1 MTTLSDYATY
11 REIKSQ
17 TKAWA
22 QALELIS
29 VSPLP
34 NAGDYEPVIF
44 TGCGST
50 YYLSLA
56 AAALYQEL
64 TGCTARAVPA
74 GELLLNPQASVGRI
88 GRERRPPGRQ
98 SPKGDNPPGRDIIPP
113 HTLLVA
119 ICRSG
124 TTTETVK
131 AVEKFKEERR
141 GEVVV
146 ISNYDESL
154 SRLADANIVIH
165 KGQEESVAQTRSFA
179 SMYVAVTAFCARM
192 AGRTDLVKSMERLPE
207 VGNRVI
213 GNYELWAKSMGENL
227 DFDRFYFLGSGIRY
241 GLACE
246 ANLKMKE
253 MTLTHSEPFH
263 FLEFRHGPM
272 SMVNQ
277 KAVVVGLLSDVNRV
291 HEAKV
296 LSEMKGLGGTV
307 RGVGESE
314 ADIEFRS
321 GIPES
326 IRGVLYQPVLQLMAF
341 YRSLAKGLNPDRP
354 NNLTAVVK
362 LVL

>member
-1 MTTLSDYATY
+1 MTSLQEYATY

-17 TKAWA
+17 PEAWA
-22 QALELIS
+22 QALEVI
-29 VSPLP
+29 
-34 NAGDYEPVIF
+34 NASRVPQPADYDQVIF
-44 TGCGST
+44 IGCGST
-50 YYLSLA
+50 YYLALA

-64 TGCTARAVPA
+64 TSCAARAIPA
-74 GELLLNPQASVGRI
+74 SELLLNSNTVLTNQR
-88 GRERRPPGRQ
+88 
-98 SPKGDNPPGRDIIPP
+98 
-113 HTLLVA
+113 TLLVA
-119 ICRSG
+119 ASRSG
-124 TTTETVK
+124 KTTETVK
-131 AVEKFKEERR
+131 AVEKFKKEYR

-154 SRLADANIVIH
+154 SRLTDVNIVID

-179 SMYVAVTAFCARM
+179 SMFVAASAFCARM
-192 AGRTDLVKSMERLPE
+192 AGREDLVEVMGRLPE
-207 VGNRVI
+207 VGNWVI
-213 GNYELWAKSMGENL
+213 GNYESFAKELGENL
-227 DFDRFYFLGSGIRY
+227 NYDRFYFLGSGIRY

-272 SMVNQ
+272 SMVNGE
-277 KAVVVGLLSDVNRV
+277 AVVVGMLSDANRV

-296 LSEMKGLGGTV
+296 LSEMEELGAIVAGLGESDA
-307 RGVGESE
+307 GV
-314 ADIEFRS
+314 EFKS

-326 IRGVLYQPVLQLMAF
+326 VRGALYLPVLQLMAF

-362 LVL
+362 LNL